1 MGEARRRKS
10 AGNYPCNKLKR
21 SPILSALGVS
31 KLVKTVCPAA
41 VDAHEFT
48 RRGGD
53 FNEAQMQ
60 MIVNDEASAYAFEM
74 TVRIF
79 GHAAKAFYICP
90 TGFGGT
96 SVEVLFD
103 DDAGDHALDFY
114 NALPE
119 RISPATVDGIAAKHP
134 ELKPML
140 ERMDGAEVRP

>member
-1 MGEARRRKS
+1 MGEARRRKHS
-10 AGNYPCNKLKR
+10 GNYTSHSPKQ
-21 SPILSALGVS
+21 SPILSAFAINNLIE
-31 KLVKTVCPAA
+31 TVCPIA

-53 FNEAQMQ
+53 FSGCQTQ

-114 NALPE
+114 SALPE
-119 RISPATVDGIAAKHP
+119 RISPAIVNRIAAKHP

-140 ERMDGAEVRP
+140 ERVGGCEVRP